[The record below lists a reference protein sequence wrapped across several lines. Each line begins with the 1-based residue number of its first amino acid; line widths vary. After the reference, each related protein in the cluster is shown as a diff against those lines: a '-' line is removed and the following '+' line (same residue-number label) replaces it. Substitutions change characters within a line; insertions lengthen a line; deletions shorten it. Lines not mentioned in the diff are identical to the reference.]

1 MSALALALAD
11 AGFVLLALAMERHAR
26 QLGLRP
32 APRVRPLLRIAGG
45 VLLAGAGAA
54 CIVGWGVSIG
64 LVAWCGVLTL
74 AALLLAMA
82 LALPAR
88 RRIAIALLVLLPLIG
103 GLSRLA

>member
-54 CIVGWGVSIG
+54 
-64 LVAWCGVLTL
+64 
-74 AALLLAMA
+74 
-82 LALPAR
+82 
-88 RRIAIALLVLLPLIG
+88 
-103 GLSRLA
+103 